1 MLSQLMKKNYIQL
14 DKEASNFK
22 DAIKISVEPLL
33 LDGAITKAYENEILK
48 IYEST
53 GPYIVITKHICLPH
67 APSENGAKKLAIGFT
82 RLKSP
87 VISGHVSN
95 DPVKYIFPLSAP
107 DNDSHITVLAE
118 LAALLSNE
126 RFLNLIE
133 EAQSAEEMLSFLEK
147 YEKEM

>member
-1 MLSQLMKKNYIQL
+1 MKKNYIQL
-14 DKEASNFK
+14 DKAALSFK
-22 DAIKISVEPLL
+22 DAIKIAVEPLL
-33 LDGAITKAYENEILK
+33 LDGAITEAYENEILK
-48 IYEST
+48 IYDNT

-95 DPVKYIFPLSAP
+95 DPVKFLFPLSAP
-107 DNDSHITVLAE
+107 DNDSHIAVLAE
-118 LAALLSNE
+118 LAELLSNQK
-126 RFLNLIE
+126 FLNLIE
-133 EAQSAEEMLSFLEK
+133 EVQTPEEMFSFLEN